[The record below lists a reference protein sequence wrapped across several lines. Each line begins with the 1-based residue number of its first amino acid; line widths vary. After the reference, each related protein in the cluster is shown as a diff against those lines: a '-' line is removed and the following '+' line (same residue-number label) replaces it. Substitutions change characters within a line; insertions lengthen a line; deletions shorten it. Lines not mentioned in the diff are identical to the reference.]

1 MRDPVFSHVY
11 MARFFIPVTRILGV
25 ILIGFFSGAS
35 QAQTAKEAVLQA
47 IESNPDVQASW
58 HAYKAAV
65 QEVKIARAGYWPTV
79 DLSAS
84 TGNANRDYDERS
96 TYSTTQGEISL
107 TQMLFNGF
115 KTSSEVKYF
124 NNASLVR
131 YYELMSSVETTALEA
146 VRAYEDVVR
155 TRELVELARANH
167 EKHREVYNQIEDRAQ
182 SGVGRRVDLEQV
194 AGRLALAE
202 SNLLTEAS
210 NLHDVTARYLRVVG
224 KLPEDAL
231 DTSALSN
238 HFLPGDI
245 KEALQMAYA
254 GNPGFHASIKNI
266 TAAQARVKS
275 ERSGYYPKAA
285 LRARQ
290 VTNRNVSGFDDRTD
304 PDKFGDESAVEL
316 SLTYNLFSGG
326 ANRAAVRRALEEVN
340 LAKDQRD
347 QACMDLRQTTQ
358 IAFNDSQRIK
368 EQLISLEQH
377 KRSSDKV
384 RKAYYDQFNIG
395 QRTLLDLLDAE
406 NEYFQASRSLVV
418 AQGDLEIA
426 HARALTAMGKLLSS
440 LEIAPE
446 GVELLKNVN
455 VDDQLDISGSL
466 CPDHAPVALG
476 REQLL
481 SEVNHVDSGSLFD
494 AGSSVFKSGATGQ
507 LDKLIAAIRKT
518 PNVVAIHIDAH
529 TNISGTDALN
539 LSLSKARAQRVRDY
553 LVLNGLEVIPM
564 SIAGF
569 SAKAVAD
576 NATAPEADIYNR
588 IEITVNRKLY
598 AYNSGY

>member
-1 MRDPVFSHVY
+1 MRDSVLCYLCALLSSSLA
-11 MARFFIPVTRILGV
+11 ARTLAV
-25 ILIGFFSGAS
+25 ISIGFLAGTS
-35 QAQTAKEAVLQA
+35 QAQTARDAVLQA

-65 QEVKIARAGYWPTV
+65 QEVKIARAGYLPTV

-96 TYSTTQGEISL
+96 TYSTTQAEISL

-115 KTSSEVKYF
+115 KTSSDVKYF

-131 YYELMSSVETTALEA
+131 YYELMNSVETTALEA

-231 DTSALSN
+231 DTSSLSE

-254 GNPGFHASIKNI
+254 GNPGFHAAIKNI

-304 PDKFGDESAVEL
+304 PDNFGDESAVEL

-347 QACMDLRQTTQ
+347 QACLDLRQTTQ

-440 LEIAPE
+440 LEITPE

-455 VDDQLDISGSL
+455 VNDQLDISGSA
-466 CPDHAPVALG
+466 CPDQAPVALG
-476 REQLL
+476 RGQLL
-481 SEVNHVDSGSLFD
+481 SEVNQVDSESLFN
-494 AGSSVFKSGATGQ
+494 AGSSVLKAGAAGTLDQ
-507 LDKLIAAIRKT
+507 LITAIRKT
-518 PNVVAIHIDAH
+518 PDVVEIQIDAH
-529 TNISGTDALN
+529 THNAGSEALN

-564 SIAGF
+564 SITSTDAQ
-569 SAKAVAD
+569 SMAD
-576 NATAPEADIYNR
+576 NATTPAQKTNNR